1 MSFIPDYRDKVDEL
15 KGESRAVINGY
26 HIAAEEAKASVEDM
40 IDEER
45 LSIENEIIEKVKKEL
60 KENLELGEI
69 ELVCSLFEEE
79 ELAAEKCADKKASEL
94 EKTVPGMLSADYKE
108 RFKAEFI
115 QLRIRRDKLR
125 RMLIKYEAGTLD
137 FKPTCS
143 LALLREQ
150 LTAMEDYLYI
160 LEVRAQ
166 IEGVVLPD

>member
-1 MSFIPDYRDKVDEL
+1 MEL
-15 KGESRAVINGY
+15 NET
-26 HIAAEEAKASVEDM
+26 
-40 IDEER
+40 
-45 LSIENEIIEKVKKEL
+45 IE
-60 KENLELGEI
+60 
-69 ELVCSLFEEE
+69 
-79 ELAAEKCADKKASEL
+79 
-94 EKTVPGMLSADYKE
+94 MMQSADYKE